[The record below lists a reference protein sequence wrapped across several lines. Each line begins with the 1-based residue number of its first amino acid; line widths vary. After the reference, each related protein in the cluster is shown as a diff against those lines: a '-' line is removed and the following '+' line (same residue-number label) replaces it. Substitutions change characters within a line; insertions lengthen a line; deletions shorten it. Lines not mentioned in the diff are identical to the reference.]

1 MVAVAGQVLLELVS
15 APTRVWLAER
25 GQRRSFE
32 DGALIHSRGEADMG
46 MGIVIEGK
54 VRLSQLRSD
63 GSETFLSIVLP
74 GQHFGD
80 IPLFQ
85 GRKRTHDALAV
96 GPTEID
102 HYDFD
107 AFMALLD
114 HPEIVR
120 TLYRITAMRLGG
132 TIVMNDDLRGLPRH
146 VHLAKILLH
155 QWRLYGEQPDIPC
168 VQEDLAGILGVSTM
182 TLSKCLAVLRKEG
195 LIETGY
201 RRITLTDPAAL
212 KAWLSRQSSF

>member
-1 MVAVAGQVLLELVS
+1 MIAVAGQVLLEMLS
-15 APTRVWLAER
+15 APTRAWLANR

-32 DGALIHSRGEADMG
+32 DGALIHSRSEADMG

-54 VRLSQLRSD
+54 VRLSQLHAN
-63 GSETFLSIVLP
+63 GAETFLSLVLP

-96 GPTEID
+96 GPTQID
-102 HYDFD
+102 HYDFE
-107 AFMALLD
+107 AFMGLLD
-114 HPEIVR
+114 HPELVK
-120 TLYRITAMRLGG
+120 TLYRITALRLGG
-132 TIVMNDDLRGLPRH
+132 AVVMNDDLRGLPRH

-168 VQEDLAGILGVSTM
+168 VQEDLAGILGISTM
-182 TLSKCLAVLRKEG
+182 TLSKCLAILRKEG

-201 RRITLTDPAAL
+201 RRIILIDPAAL
-212 KAWLSRQSSF
+212 KTWLAQNSDI